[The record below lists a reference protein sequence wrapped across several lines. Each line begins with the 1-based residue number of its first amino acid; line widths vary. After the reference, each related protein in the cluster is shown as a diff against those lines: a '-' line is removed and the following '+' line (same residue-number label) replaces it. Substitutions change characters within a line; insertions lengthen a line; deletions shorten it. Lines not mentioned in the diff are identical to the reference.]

1 MNLSY
6 RPVKTKDMVMGK
18 IYYHYSSQFNNARFV
33 RLTEKITDSD
43 HLTIIS
49 SSYYTKISNDKVI
62 ERYVNME
69 WQQRQELEI
78 KLNDDVM
85 HPDSVISEK
94 FNIPKSMIDII
105 RLLKY
110 HQPRR
115 KFFDQNIL
123 LEITNIDE
131 FPFKVKLEDE
141 SLCMPLKR
149 ADIRQLKIEEIL
161 K

>member
-1 MNLSY
+1 MNRSY
-6 RPVKTKDMVMGK
+6 RSIKTKDMMMGK

-33 RLTEKITDSD
+33 RLAEKITDSE

-49 SSYYTKISNDKVI
+49 SSYYTKISNDKVV
-62 ERYVNME
+62 EMYVNME

-78 KLNDDVM
+78 KLGDDVM
-85 HPDSVISEK
+85 HPDSVISEQ
-94 FNIPKSMIDII
+94 FNIPKSMIDNI

-115 KFFDQNIL
+115 QFFDESIL
-123 LEITNIDE
+123 LEITNING

-141 SLCMPLKR
+141 SLCRPLKK
-149 ADIRQLKIEEIL
+149 ADIRQLKIEAIL
-161 K
+161 E